1 MARDHDLAS
10 GSHAFAAGDGGGAV
24 DPTLSPAVPAGA
36 EGADALSDV
45 LEAVRLTGALFFLVD
60 AAEPWIAE
68 APDSTTLAP
77 IILPRV
83 QHVVSYHVVTAGTC
97 WCHMAGLP
105 PARLDAGD
113 IVVVPHGDAYQL
125 SSHPS
130 PGSSGLSLPQILEWF
145 QMMAAGQLPFV
156 VEEGGDLPQRVQ
168 VICGFL
174 GCDALPFNP
183 VLATLPRLLPLR
195 RAAAA
200 GRDRLAALIDFAVGE
215 AQGQRAGR
223 RSILLRLSELMFVE
237 VVRRYLTTVP
247 EAQRGWLAGL
257 RDPLVG
263 RALARLHAQP
273 GRSWTI
279 DELARAVAAS
289 RTVLTERFT
298 HLVGEPPM
306 HYLARWRIHLASTL
320 LADNGAKVSAVARQV
335 GYDSDAAFSRAF
347 KKVTGLAPAA
357 WRHRP
362 AAAPR

>member
-10 GSHAFAAGDGGGAV
+10 GSHAFAAGAV
-24 DPTLSPAVPAGA
+24 AGA
-36 EGADALSDV
+36 SAAGDAPPAIAEAAGADALSDV
-45 LEAVRLTGALFFLVD
+45 LEAVRLTGALFFIVD

-68 APDSTTLAP
+68 APDSSTLAP
-77 IILPRV
+77 VILPRV
-83 QHVVSYHVVTAGTC
+83 QHVVSYHVVTGGSC
-97 WCHMAGLP
+97 WCHMQGLAP
-105 PARLDAGD
+105 VRLDAGD

-125 SSHPS
+125 SSHPA
-130 PGSSGLSLPQILEWF
+130 PGSSGLSRAQILEWF
-145 QMMAAGQLPFV
+145 QLMAAGQLPFV
-156 VEEGGDLPQRVQ
+156 VEEGGDLPQRLQ

-195 RAAAA
+195 PAAAS
-200 GRDRLAALIDFAVGE
+200 GRDRLATLVEFAVGE
-215 AQGQRAGR
+215 AQEQRAGR

-247 EAQRGWLAGL
+247 QAQRGWLAGL

-263 RALARLHAQP
+263 RALAQLHRAP
-273 GRSWTI
+273 ARSWTI
-279 DELARAVAAS
+279 EELAREVASS
-289 RTVLTERFT
+289 RSVLTERFT

-306 HYLARWRIHLASTL
+306 HYLARWRIHLAATR
-320 LADNGAKVSAVARQV
+320 LAGNGAKVSAVAREV

-347 KKVTGLAPAA
+347 KKLTGVAPAA

-362 AAAPR
+362 AAAQH

>member
-10 GSHAFAAGDGGGAV
+10 GSHAFAAGDIASAAAATV
-24 DPTLSPAVPAGA
+24 SPAADRA
-36 EGADALSDV
+36 GADALSDV

-77 IILPRV
+77 VILPRA
-83 QHVVSYHVVTAGTC
+83 QHIVSYHVITEGTC
-97 WCHMAGLP
+97 WCHMDGLAP
-105 PARLDAGD
+105 VRLDPGD

-130 PGSSGLSLPQILEWF
+130 RSSSGLSLAQNLEWF
-145 QMMAAGQLPFV
+145 QMMAAGRLPFV

-257 RDPLVG
+257 RDPLIG
-263 RALARLHAQP
+263 RALARLHKEP
-273 GRSWTI
+273 GRAWTI
-279 DELARAVAAS
+279 EELAHEVASS
-289 RTVLTERFT
+289 RSVLTERFT
-298 HLVGEPPM
+298 HFVGEPPM
-306 HYLARWRIHLASTL
+306 HYLARWRIHLAATL
-320 LADNGAKVSAVARQV
+320 LADHGTKVSAVARQV

-347 KKVTGLAPAA
+347 KKVTGVAPAA
-357 WRHRP
+357 WRHRSS
-362 AAAPR
+362 AALR